1 MKTRE
6 PLTGLESGGRHAAQL
21 FEASV
26 VRFAKL
32 RRPRALLAFLFAVAI
47 LPATALVYL
56 QYRSLSQVQERM
68 QQALFVNLK
77 QAVIGARV
85 EARIEISSWYDHAFL
100 GPVLHDW
107 LRKRSLTQIQ
117 HVAETTRRICPYV
130 HIFFVYR
137 LRPQAEPEVLVFR
150 PGAQPWSM
158 HLSHADQAE
167 PQIRKFVKSLQMTSS
182 HRYPAMIELDGE
194 RQQLILHL
202 VDDDPLEPVF
212 PHTGV
217 IGYYGM
223 AIQGSVLAKEYFPM
237 LLQKHLS
244 RLATFGQIPGDH
256 AVSAIFDEKG
266 VQLSV
271 SEKGVVSSFPVQA
284 AVAEG
289 REGAGILP
297 GWTMRAAFPPNVNAW
312 PDRSEFYRNIAIVLV
327 IAAMLLAAIIS
338 LGVIT
343 AREIQLARAKTD
355 FVANVSHEFK
365 TPLSIIRGF
374 VETLHL
380 NRLGNASQREEYFR
394 IIEAE
399 IHRLSNLIDTVVD
412 VSKID
417 VGLKRYQPES
427 VDVSHLIEQ
436 TLEHF
441 SPELERQSFTVIRE
455 IDTSL
460 PIARI
465 DPLAFSQ
472 ALLNLLSNAMKYS
485 DGERSIMVKAARSN
499 QYLEISVSDRG
510 VGISKREQKRIF
522 ERFYRSNQTAAR
534 ASGTGLGL
542 ALVKHFA
549 DAHGGNVTVSSVPGR
564 GSCFAILLPLPQ

>member
-6 PLTGLESGGRHAAQL
+6 PSTGLEAGGRHAAQL

-26 VRFAKL
+26 VKFAKL

-68 QQALFVNLK
+68 QQALFVNLR

-85 EARIEISSWYDHAFL
+85 EARIDISSWYSQAFL

-107 LRKRSLTQIQ
+107 LRQRNLTRIQ

-130 HIFFVYR
+130 RIFFAYR
-137 LRPQAEPEVLVFR
+137 LRPHADAEILVFR
-150 PGAQPWSM
+150 AGPEAWSM
-158 HLSHADQAE
+158 HLSRADPAE
-167 PQIRKFVKSLQMTSS
+167 PQIRRFVQSLKMTSS
-182 HRYPAMIELDGE
+182 HRYPAMAELDGQ

-202 VDDDPLEPVF
+202 VDDDALEPVF
-212 PHTGV
+212 PHTGEL
-217 IGYYGM
+217 GYYGM
-223 AIQGSVLAKEYFPM
+223 AIPACVLAKDYFPM

-244 RLATFGQIPGDH
+244 RLATFGQVPGER
-256 AVSAIFDEKG
+256 AMSAIYDENG

-284 AVAEG
+284 AVSEG
-289 REGAGILP
+289 RAETGILP
-297 GWTMRAAFPPNVNAW
+297 GWTMRAGFPPKAEARS
-312 PDRSEFYRNIAIVLV
+312 DRSEFYRNIAIVLV

-343 AREIQLARAKTD
+343 AREIQLARAKTE

-380 NRLGNASQREEYFR
+380 NRLGSATQRDEYFR

-399 IHRLSNLIDTVVD
+399 IYRLSSLIDTVVD

-436 TLEHF
+436 TLEQF
-441 SPELERQSFTVIRE
+441 SPELERQSFTIIRE

-460 PIARI
+460 PIARV
-465 DPLAFSQ
+465 DPMAFSQ

-485 DGERSIMVKAARSN
+485 DGERSIVVKAALSEH
-499 QYLEISVSDRG
+499 YLEVSVSDRG
-510 VGISKREQKRIF
+510 IGIPKREQKRIF
-522 ERFYRSNQTAAR
+522 ERFYRSHQTAAR
-534 ASGTGLGL
+534 AYGAGLGL

-549 DAHGGNVTVSSVPGR
+549 DAHGGGVSVNSAPGR
-564 GSCFAILLPLPQ
+564 GSCFAILLPVPE